1 MAKRV
6 KVTASQKYND
16 IERWFPTATLA
27 GLVMDELIVA
37 TDGNISFKVEVEEVP
52 VKMTEEKGGDADA
65 GETAENTDED

>member
-6 KVTASQKYND
+6 KVIATQKYND
-16 IERWFPTATLA
+16 IEMAFPTALLA
-27 GLVMDELIVA
+27 GMMMDELIVA

-52 VKMTEEKGGDADA
+52 VKDTEEKGVGADA